1 MPNLKKLIKMKTI
14 KYIGQLLLMVFG
26 IVVMTISMYFL
37 GAALN
42 II

>member
-1 MPNLKKLIKMKTI
+1 MKTI